1 MKIDKIYFDMDGV
14 LANFD
19 KGVKDL
25 CGISPNDV
33 NDYDKKSDDLQ
44 WDSIRKVSHFYAKLE
59 PVPSV
64 VSLFNKLRE
73 KGYSVEILTGIPKK
87 KRKIEN
93 AEKDKREWVKKYLG
107 SDVVVNVVY
116 REQKKDYCN
125 SRRDVLIDDM
135 NLNIT
140 DWRKFGGSG
149 ILFTDAKSVLR
160 EIEKLENSDL
170 VVSGF

>member
-87 KRKIEN
+87 KRK
-93 AEKDKREWVKKYLG
+93 G
-107 SDVVVNVVY
+107 
-116 REQKKDYCN
+116 
-125 SRRDVLIDDM
+125 
-135 NLNIT
+135 
-140 DWRKFGGSG
+140 
-149 ILFTDAKSVLR
+149 
-160 EIEKLENSDL
+160 
-170 VVSGF
+170 